1 MNRKHYIALL
11 LAVSP
16 MLGQAQHHADPNA
29 NSLQQEEARRLL
41 DEGHYY
47 AASLLMKN
55 SPEEGEKLICDYY
68 LNESGTDEKI
78 EQFLKDHRLNPYA
91 DRLRLIRA
99 NILVRQ
105 KKYREALSL
114 YHEQSAMNVPEEES
128 VEARLYEAIAYI
140 NTGDI
145 DVAEQI
151 LRGLE
156 GKKSHEVDV
165 LYYTGYVKYAK
176 GRYAEALS
184 NFEAVENTYDYK
196 RVAPVY
202 MADCYEQLGQSQDA
216 LRKIR
221 AYNQQYG
228 STELYREAARI
239 EGEALYDTGDYYNAI
254 IKLKEYADEEQ
265 SPKRTALY
273 KLGMSYFQTKAYG
286 QAAPALCTSAGSERD
301 AMSQNAWLHAG
312 ISYINLQNKAQ
323 ARMAFQQASEMDF
336 DTKVQEEALYNYALL
351 LHDGSTMGFGESVS
365 TFENFLNKFP
375 NSQYKNQ
382 VSQHLTEVYFT
393 SKNYPAALASINK
406 IKNPS
411 PEIVLAKQ
419 KVLYNLGVQRFTDGD
434 FQSAQDFM
442 LQSIRTKD
450 NAEAYYWKGESEYR
464 LADYSL
470 ADTDLKH
477 YLSMQSSNAKNQ
489 ALARYTLGY
498 TSFKQ
503 QKYKEAQPYFEQFV
517 GISETALAS
526 LNNEKQLR
534 ADAFNRIGDCQFSQ
548 RNYDAAY
555 NSYQKALETDRT
567 NGDYSLLQQAL
578 ISGLRG
584 NYAQKVEL
592 LGQLGNQ
599 YNESE
604 YGSDALFEQGRA
616 YVQTGE
622 KQKAMDCFTSLIQKY
637 PQSANARKAGNEI
650 GMIYYENQQADDAIN
665 AYKKV
670 IQDYPNTEEAQTAL
684 SNLKDIYTDQGRVND
699 YAALAQQTGKTLS
712 AEELDQMTEEA
723 ALKAT
728 TNGNHDQALTYYQ
741 QLEAQTQNA
750 DVRQR
755 ALTGELHSAA
765 NAKNKE
771 AVMDVANKMLQEGS
785 KVSPDV
791 QAEARLLRAQT
802 YMSQGNSDAAVADY
816 QLLAEDTRTVYGA
829 QGTVELAQYA
839 YDTQQYEGAE
849 TILSKFIDSGTT
861 HSYWLARAFILLS
874 DVYVATDRSIEANQY
889 LLSLKSN
896 YTESEEINRMIEERL
911 GKMKNEE

>member
-29 NSLQQEEARRLL
+29 NSLRQEEARRLL

-47 AASLLMKN
+47 AASLLLKN

-78 EQFLKDHRLNPYA
+78 EQFLKTNRLDPYA

-105 KKYREALSL
+105 KKYREALTL
-114 YHEQSAMNVPEEES
+114 YHEQTAANVPEEES
-128 VEARLYEAIAYI
+128 IEARLYETIAYI

-176 GRYAEALS
+176 GKYAEALP

-196 RVAPVY
+196 KVAPVY

-221 AYNQQYG
+221 TYNQQYG
-228 STELYREAARI
+228 NTELSREAARI

-254 IKLKEYADEEQ
+254 IKLKEYVDEEQ

-273 KLGMSYFQTKAYG
+273 KLGMSYFHTKAYG
-286 QAAPALCTSAGSERD
+286 QAATALSTSAGSERD

-336 DTKVQEEALYNYALL
+336 DSQVQEEALYNYALL

-411 PEIVLAKQ
+411 PEIVQAKQ
-419 KVLYNLGVQRFTDGD
+419 KVLYNLGVLRFTDGD

-450 NAEAYYWKGESEYR
+450 NAEAYYWK
-464 LADYSL
+464 
-470 ADTDLKH
+470 
-477 YLSMQSSNAKNQ
+477 SNNVKNQ
-489 ALARYTLGY
+489 ALAKYTLGY

-503 QKYKEAQPYFEQFV
+503 QKYNEAQPYFEQFV
-517 GISETALAS
+517 GSSESALAS
-526 LNNEKQLR
+526 LSNEKSLR
-534 ADAFNRIGDCQFSQ
+534 ADAYNRIGDCQFSN

-555 NSYQKALETDRT
+555 NSYQKALDTDRT

-584 NYAQKVEL
+584 NYDKKVEL

-599 YNESE
+599 YSQSE

-650 GMIYYENQQADDAIN
+650 GMIYYENQQADAAIN

-684 SNLKDIYTDQGRVND
+684 ANLKDIYTDQGRVND

-712 AEELDQMTEEA
+712 ADELDQMTEEA

-750 DVRQR
+750 DVRLR

-771 AVMDVANKMLQEGS
+771 AVMDVANKMLQDGS

-911 GKMKNEE
+911 AKMK

>member
-1 MNRKHYIALL
+1 MKRKHFIALL
-11 LAVSP
+11 MAISP
-16 MLGQAQHHADPNA
+16 MLGFAQHHADPNA
-29 NSLQQEEARRLL
+29 QSLRQEEARRLL

-47 AASLLMKN
+47 AAKLLLKN
-55 SPEEGEKLICDYY
+55 SKEEGEKLICD
-68 LNESGTDEKI
+68 S
-78 EQFLKDHRLNPYA
+78 
-91 DRLRLIRA
+91 
-99 NILVRQ
+99 
-105 KKYREALSL
+105 
-114 YHEQSAMNVPEEES
+114 
-128 VEARLYEAIAYI
+128 RLYEAIAYI
-140 NTGDI
+140 NTGNI

-151 LRGLE
+151 LKSLE
-156 GKKSHEVDV
+156 ESKSHQVDV

-176 GRYAEALS
+176 GEYESALS
-184 NFEAVENTYDYK
+184 DFEAVENTFDYK
-196 RVAPVY
+196 KKAPVY
-202 MADCYEQLGQSQDA
+202 MADCYEQLGRSQDA
-216 LRKIR
+216 LNKIR

-228 STELYREAARI
+228 STELSREASRI
-239 EGEALYDTGDYYNAI
+239 EGEALYDMQDYYNAI
-254 IKLKEYADEEQ
+254 IKLKEYTDEES

-273 KLGMSYFQTKAYG
+273 KLGMSYFHTKAYG
-286 QAAPALCTSAGSERD
+286 SAAPTLSASAGSERD

-312 ISYINLQNKAQ
+312 ISYINLQNKNQ

-336 DTKVQEEALYNYALL
+336 DSRVQEEALYNYALL
-351 LHDGSTMGFGESVS
+351 LHEGSTMGFGESVS

-382 VSQHLTEVYFT
+382 VSKHLTEVYFT

-411 PEIVLAKQ
+411 AEIIQAKQ
-419 KVLYNLGVQRFTDGD
+419 KVLYNLGVMRFTDGD

-442 LQSIRTKD
+442 QQSIRTKD

-477 YLSMQSSNAKNQ
+477 YLSMSSGNAKNK
-489 ALARYTLGY
+489 ALAKYTLGY
-498 TSFKQ
+498 SQFKQ
-503 QKYKEAQPYFEQFV
+503 QKYTQAQPYFEQF
-517 GISETALAS
+517 ISSSPSALAS
-526 LNNEKQLR
+526 LSNEKSLR
-534 ADAFNRIGDCQFSQ
+534 ADAYNRLGDCQFSQ

-555 NSYQKALETDRT
+555 KSYQQALETDRT

-584 NYAQKVEL
+584 NYDKKVEL
-592 LGQLGNQ
+592 LGQLSNQ
-599 YNESE
+599 YGNSE

-616 YVQTGE
+616 YVQVGE

-637 PQSANARKAGNEI
+637 PQSTNARKAGNEI
-650 GMIYYENQQADDAIN
+650 GMIYYENQQADAAIA
-665 AYKKV
+665 AYQRV
-670 IQDYPNTEEAQTAL
+670 IQEYPNTEEAQTAL
-684 SNLKDIYTDQGRVND
+684 SNLKDIYTDQGRVNEF
-699 YAALAQQTGKTLS
+699 A
-712 AEELDQMTEEA
+712 
-723 ALKAT
+723 
-728 TNGNHDQALTYYQ
+728 NGNHAQALTYYQ
-741 QLEAQTQNA
+741 QLEAQTQSA
-750 DVRQR
+750 EVRLR

-791 QAEARLLRAQT
+791 QSEARLLRAQT
-802 YMSQGNSDAAVADY
+802 YMGQGNSDAAVADY
-816 QLLAEDTRTVYGA
+816 QVLAQDKKTVYGA

-849 TILSKFIDSGTT
+849 TILSQFIDSGTT

-874 DVYVATDRSIEANQY
+874 DVYVATDRSIEANEY

-911 GKMKNEE
+911 AKMK

>member
-1 MNRKHYIALL
+1 MKRKHFIALL
-11 LAVSP
+11 MAISP
-16 MLGQAQHHADPNA
+16 MLGFAQHHADPNA
-29 NSLQQEEARRLL
+29 QSLRQEEARRLL

-47 AASLLMKN
+47 AAKLLLKN
-55 SPEEGEKLICDYY
+55 STEEGEKLICDYY
-68 LNESGTDEKI
+68 LNESGTEERIAK
-78 EQFLKDHRLNPYA
+78 FLKKHQLDPYA
-91 DRLRLIRA
+91 DRLRLVRA
-99 NILVRQ
+99 NLLVREG
-105 KKYREALSL
+105 KYREALSI
-114 YHEQSAMNVPEEES
+114 YHEQSEVNVPEEES
-128 VEARLYEAIAYI
+128 EEARLYEAIAYI
-140 NTGDI
+140 NTGNI

-151 LRGLE
+151 LKSLE
-156 GKKSHEVDV
+156 ESKSHQVDV

-176 GRYAEALS
+176 GEYESALS
-184 NFEAVENTYDYK
+184 DFEAVENTFDYK
-196 RVAPVY
+196 KKAPVY
-202 MADCYEQLGQSQDA
+202 MADCYEQLGRSQDA
-216 LRKIR
+216 LNKIR

-228 STELYREAARI
+228 STELSREASRI
-239 EGEALYDTGDYYNAI
+239 EGEALYDMQDYYNAI
-254 IKLKEYADEEQ
+254 LKLKEYADEES

-273 KLGMSYFQTKAYG
+273 KLGMSYFHTKAYG
-286 QAAPALCTSAGSERD
+286 SAAPTLSASAGSERD

-312 ISYINLQNKAQ
+312 ISYINLQNKNQ
-323 ARMAFQQASEMDF
+323 ARMAFQQASEMNF
-336 DTKVQEEALYNYALL
+336 DSRVQEEALYNYALL
-351 LHDGSTMGFGESVS
+351 LHEGSTMGFGESVS

-382 VSQHLTEVYFT
+382 VSKHLTEVYFT

-411 PEIVLAKQ
+411 AEIIQAKQ
-419 KVLYNLGVQRFTDGD
+419 KVLYNLGVMRFTDGD

-442 LQSIRTKD
+442 QQSIRTKD

-477 YLSMQSSNAKNQ
+477 YLSMSSGNAKNK
-489 ALARYTLGY
+489 ALAKYTLGY
-498 TSFKQ
+498 SQFKQ
-503 QKYKEAQPYFEQFV
+503 QKYTQAQPYFEQF
-517 GISETALAS
+517 ISSSPSALAS
-526 LNNEKQLR
+526 LGNEKSLR
-534 ADAFNRIGDCQFSQ
+534 ADAYNRLGDCQFSQ

-555 NSYQKALETDRT
+555 KSYQQALETDRT

-584 NYAQKVEL
+584 NYDKKVEL
-592 LGQLGNQ
+592 LGQLSNQ
-599 YNESE
+599 YGNSE

-616 YVQTGE
+616 YVQVGE

-637 PQSANARKAGNEI
+637 PQSTNARKAGNEI
-650 GMIYYENQQADDAIN
+650 GMIYYENQQADAAIA
-665 AYKKV
+665 AYQRV
-670 IQDYPNTEEAQTAL
+670 IQEHPNTEEAQTAL
-684 SNLKDIYTDQGRVND
+684 SNLKDIYTDQGRVNE
-699 YAALAQQTGKTLS
+699 YAALAEKAGKALN
-712 AEELDQMTEEA
+712 ADELDQMTEEA
-723 ALKAT
+723 ALKAIA
-728 TNGNHDQALTYYQ
+728 NGNHAQALTYYQ
-741 QLEAQTQNA
+741 QLEAQTQSA
-750 DVRQR
+750 EVRLR

-791 QAEARLLRAQT
+791 QSEARLLRAQT
-802 YMSQGNSDAAVADY
+802 YMGQGISDAAVADY
-816 QLLAEDTRTVYGA
+816 QVLAQDKKTVYGA

-849 TILSKFIDSGTT
+849 TILSQFIDSGTT

-874 DVYVATDRSIEANQY
+874 DVYVATDRSIEANEY

-911 GKMKNEE
+911 AKMKKEE